1 MKVWVDADAVPN
13 QIKDLIVRAVHRR
26 AVETVFVAN
35 KQIMLAD
42 SPYLSSIQV
51 SQGAD
56 VADEYIADKA
66 QAGDIVVTQDI
77 PLAAKLVPNGV
88 VVITPRGDLFTED
101 NINESLAGRDLMQS
115 LRDTGTISG
124 GPRPFDEKHK
134 KQFAN
139 RFDAALHRRKS

>member
-1 MKVWVDADAVPN
+1 VKVWVDADAVPN

-42 SPYLSSIQV
+42 SPYLTSVQV

-56 VADEYIADKA
+56 VADEYIAEKA
-66 QAGDIVVTQDI
+66 QSGDIVVTQDI

-88 VVITPRGDLFTED
+88 VVISPRGDLFTED

-134 KQFAN
+134 RAFAN
-139 RFDAALHRRKS
+139 HFDAALHRLQT